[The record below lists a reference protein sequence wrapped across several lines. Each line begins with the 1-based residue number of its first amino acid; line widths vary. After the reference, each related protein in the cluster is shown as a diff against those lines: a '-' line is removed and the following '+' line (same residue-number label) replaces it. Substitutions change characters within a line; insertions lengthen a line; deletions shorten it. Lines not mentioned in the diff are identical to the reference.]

1 LSRRIGRHARRD
13 TGSTTG
19 VATGVLALLSAG
31 TLAAL
36 GVVTAGDVRDNGGPP
51 ADGRPGRTAA
61 APSDVVGTPSPAPG
75 GSTGGHRPTKT
86 HQAGGGG
93 LVQPGS
99 FLLGPGGGV
108 SLSASGGATPAATP
122 TPTPSPVVTPPVPPV
137 VVPLALPSSPGKVQ
151 APHPVHPA
159 HPVHPSHDITVF
171 ALAPAPAVRATG
183 HGVGNPRASEV
194 SGKPV
199 KASKPGKPGGPLTPV
214 AAGEAVGQRPA
225 PSVGPAV
232 KPGKGPKAPKG
243 DKPAKSAKPAKGTA
257 PAAPSV
263 PSTPAPPPTVVITPT
278 VGVEHGKALGHARH

>member
-122 TPTPSPVVTPPVPPV
+122 TPTPSPVVTSPVPPV

-183 HGVGNPRASEV
+183 HGVGNARASEV

-225 PSVGPAV
+225 SSVRPAA
-232 KPGKGPKAPKG
+232 KPGKGPKA